1 MLDMTELHLVLK
13 LLFPELIVT
22 RAKTQIYV
30 HCEKQRY
37 PLAGIYI
44 PKDRPDIICVCI
56 RKKAGRKY
64 SKIIVDKI
72 SSIAILKREPFC
84 YSDCYLYSGEIL

>member
-1 MLDMTELHLVLK
+1 MLDMTELYLVLK

-64 SKIIVDKI
+64 SKIIVDRI

>member
-30 HCEKQRY
+30 HCKAQNY
-37 PLAGIYI
+37 PLAGVYI
-44 PKDRPDIICVCI
+44 PKDRLDTVCVCI
-56 RKKAGRKY
+56 RKKAGKKY
-64 SKIIVDKI
+64 SKIIVDRL

-84 YSDCYLYSGEIL
+84 YSDCCLYSGEIL

>member
-64 SKIIVDKI
+64 SKIIVDRV

-84 YSDCYLYSGEIL
+84 YSDCYLYSGEML

>member
-64 SKIIVDKI
+64 SKIIVDRI
-72 SSIAILKREPFC
+72 ASIAILKREPFC
-84 YSDCYLYSGEIL
+84 YSDCYLYSGEML

>member
-84 YSDCYLYSGEIL
+84 YSDCYLYSGEML